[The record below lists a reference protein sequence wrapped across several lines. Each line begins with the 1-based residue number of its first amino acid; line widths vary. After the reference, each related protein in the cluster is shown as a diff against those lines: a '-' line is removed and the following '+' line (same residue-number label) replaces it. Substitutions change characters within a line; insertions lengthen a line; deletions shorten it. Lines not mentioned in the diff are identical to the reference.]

1 MKKRI
6 LIVDDEPNLAFL
18 LAENLVDLGPNYEI
32 EVCNSSADALTLN
45 QEKPFDLVITDL
57 MMPDINGLALT
68 KYLTQQKPEIKLI
81 LMTAY
86 GNEEVALKAQKLG
99 ISSYITKPFDMEDML
114 IAVQTALDTNF
125 VGQVHADQEM
135 AGQEQPLYS

>member
-32 EVCNSSADALTLN
+32 EVCNSSADALVLN
-45 QEKPFDLVITDL
+45 QKKPFDLVITDL
-57 MMPDINGLALT
+57 MMPDINGLTLT
-68 KYLTQQKPEIKLI
+68 KHLTQQKPEIKLI

-86 GNEEVALKAQKLG
+86 GNEEIALKAQKLG
-99 ISSYITKPFDMEDML
+99 ISGYITKPFALEEML
-114 IAVQTALDTNF
+114 TAVQVALGSESMSQAF
-125 VGQVHADQEM
+125 G
-135 AGQEQPLYS
+135 

>member
-99 ISSYITKPFDMEDML
+99 ISSYITKPFAMEDML
-114 IAVQTALDTNF
+114 MAVQTALDGEP
-125 VGQVHADQEM
+125 VGRTH
-135 AGQEQPLYS
+135 

>member
-32 EVCNSSADALTLN
+32 EVCNSSADALALN
-45 QEKPFDLVITDL
+45 EEKSFDLVITDL
-57 MMPDINGLALT
+57 MMPGINGLALT
-68 KYLTQQKPEIKLI
+68 KYLAEQKPEIKLI

-86 GNEEVALKAQKLG
+86 GNEEVALRARHLG
-99 ISSYITKPFDMEDML
+99 ISSYITKPFEMEDML
-114 IAVQTALDTNF
+114 AAVQTALNGEP
-125 VGQVHADQEM
+125 VSQVV
-135 AGQEQPLYS
+135 S

>member
-18 LAENLVDLGPNYEI
+18 LAENLVDLGPDYEI
-32 EVCNSSADALTLN
+32 EICNSSADALALN
-45 QEKPFDLVITDL
+45 KEKPFDLVITDL
-57 MMPDINGLALT
+57 MMPEINGLTLS

-81 LMTAY
+81 LITAY
-86 GNEEVALKAQKLG
+86 GNEEIAIRAKNLG

-114 IAVQTALDTNF
+114 MAVQAAFDTNL
-125 VGQVHADQEM
+125 VGQA
-135 AGQEQPLYS
+135 QPLYS

>member
-32 EVCNSSADALTLN
+32 EVCNSSADALALN
-45 QEKPFDLVITDL
+45 KANPFDLVITDL

-68 KYLTQQKPEIKLI
+68 KYLTQQQPEIKLI
-81 LMTAY
+81 LITAY
-86 GNEEVALKAQKLG
+86 GNEDIAMKAKKLG
-99 ISSYITKPFDMEDML
+99 ISSYITKPFAMEDML
-114 IAVQTALDTNF
+114 IAVQLALETNS
-125 VGQVHADQEM
+125 VSQVM
-135 AGQEQPLYS
+135 